1 MTHPVSIETSTGDGL
16 LMAMRAG
23 AMLSNMREAWW
34 IPVGDVPVED
44 NPLGRILVNGQ
55 RTLPHSIMV
64 NRRGRRFTNE
74 AANYNAFGAAFHV
87 EDVSRFEY
95 ANLPC
100 WLIFDQSYVD
110 TYGFRV
116 AAGGGGGQ
124 VPSWVPRGDT
134 PAELAAA
141 VGMDGDELER
151 TVERWNTLCAEGH
164 DPDFGRGDSAFDC
177 WWGDPHRKGRRDATL
192 GPLDRGPYYA
202 YEIHSG
208 TLGTKGGPRVDPER
222 PRARPGRRA
231 DRRAVRGRQRH
242 GVAVRHDLRRARWH
256 DRAGHGVRLP
266 RGTSRRGSL
275 TRPLSDEPP
284 VPDRVLA
291 GIRGHQRYRTPR
303 EPMLGIT
310 SGARTVTII
319 STTMVTWSP
328 ELILV
333 TRPDWSCP
341 TAAGPTPAGS
351 AGPLER
357 VRRFCNTVNREN
369 GADAMA
375 QHVRARRVA
384 GAARGI
390 GSGRAAPPTCGG

>member
-1 MTHPVSIETSTGDGL
+1 
-16 LMAMRAG
+16 
-23 AMLSNMREAWW
+23 MLSNMREAWW

-100 WLIFDQSYVD
+100 WLVFDQNYVD

-141 VGMDGDELER
+141 VGIDGDELER
-151 TVERWNTLCAEGH
+151 TIERWNTLCAEGH

-177 WWGDPHRKGRRDATL
+177 WWGDPHRKGRRGRDA
-192 GPLDRGPYYA
+192 RSA
-202 YEIHSG
+202 R
-208 TLGTKGGPRVDPER
+208 PRAVLRLRDPQRRARHQGRPAGRSRR
-222 PRARPGRRA
+222 PRARPRRRS

-242 GVAVRHDLRRARWH
+242 GLAVRHDLRRARRHASARPWSSATSP
-256 DRAGHGVRLP
+256 DVTP
-266 RGTSRRGSL
+266 RPADCGRSPPSRPS
-275 TRPLSDEPP
+275 PN
-284 VPDRVLA
+284 RVLA
-291 GIRGHQRYRTPR
+291 GFRGRHRYRTPR
-303 EPMLGIT
+303 ERMLGIT
-310 SGARTVTII
+310 
-319 STTMVTWSP
+319 
-328 ELILV
+328 
-333 TRPDWSCP
+333 
-341 TAAGPTPAGS
+341 
-351 AGPLER
+351 
-357 VRRFCNTVNREN
+357 
-369 GADAMA
+369 
-375 QHVRARRVA
+375 
-384 GAARGI
+384 RG
-390 GSGRAAPPTCGG
+390 